1 MQHIPRKR
9 FGQHWLVDDSVLD
22 KIIKAADLTK
32 GDRVLEIGPG
42 KGALTKRLLQ
52 TQVDLVH
59 AVEIDRDL
67 VPNLKMKFKS
77 DNRFSIVEGNALS
90 ESLLT
95 INGVSP
101 NKVVANIPYNITG
114 PLLSRLLGDFGGKK
128 KCSYSLLVLLMQSE
142 VAQRILAQPKD
153 TNFSSMSV
161 KIQLMANSD
170 FVCDV
175 APSSFKPSPKV
186 NSKVITLSPLPE
198 ESRLDLDIEK
208 RIDRLLKIAFL
219 ARRKKLRNTIGEFFE
234 ETSLGEISE
243 RIGISLEQ
251 RPQEISPDQWV
262 ALASEL
268 KSDSIEISKK

>member
-22 KIIKAADLTK
+22 KIIKAADLRK

>member
-22 KIIKAADLTK
+22 KIIKAADLRK

-42 KGALTKRLLQ
+42 MGALTKRLLQ

-243 RIGISLEQ
+243 RIGISIEQ